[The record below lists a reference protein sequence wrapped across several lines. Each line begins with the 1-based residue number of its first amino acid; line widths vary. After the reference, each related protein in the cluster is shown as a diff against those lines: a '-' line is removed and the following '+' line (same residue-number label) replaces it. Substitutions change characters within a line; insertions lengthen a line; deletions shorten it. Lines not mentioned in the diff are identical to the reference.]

1 MIRPTEHLP
10 TTSVETHVSRQ
21 EHPTTSTHMLRDLF
35 ADISVMAEFHPLAKA
50 LRFIHQADGEYR
62 ADVVFEARPLM
73 LREELEADIATIASM
88 LTNVALPDYHA
99 FCVDVESIF
108 HGAAPSGPI
117 KHSHELDWQ
126 TFQKLSAYAQYWQER
141 NPREVA
147 KLITFVMAIPVF
159 SCLVGQQIVNQR
171 NQTATEILQ
180 NLSQPHGSYMMGVS
194 LFRSLFEQ
202 EIQTA
207 YNEAKMLVA
216 TFRGT
221 RTDNAE
227 AIVNGMVAKMVS
239 ES

>member
-1 MIRPTEHLP
+1 M
-10 TTSVETHVSRQ
+10 SRQ
-21 EHPTTSTHMLRDLF
+21 EQPTTPIRTLRGLF
-35 ADISVMAEFHPLAKA
+35 ADVSVMAEFHPLAKA
-50 LRFIHQADGEYR
+50 LRFIHHADGEYR
-62 ADVVFEARPLM
+62 ADVVMDERPL
-73 LREELEADIATIASM
+73 LLKEELEADIATIASM
-88 LTNVALPDYHA
+88 LTDAALPDYHA

-108 HGAAPSGPI
+108 HGAQPSGPI
-117 KHSHELDWQ
+117 SHISELDWQ
-126 TFQKLSAYAQYWQER
+126 TFRKLSAYAQYWHDR

-159 SCLVGQQIVNQR
+159 SCLVGQQIVSQR
-171 NQTATEILQ
+171 NQTATEILD

-221 RTDNAE
+221 RTDNAD

-239 ES
+239 ESK